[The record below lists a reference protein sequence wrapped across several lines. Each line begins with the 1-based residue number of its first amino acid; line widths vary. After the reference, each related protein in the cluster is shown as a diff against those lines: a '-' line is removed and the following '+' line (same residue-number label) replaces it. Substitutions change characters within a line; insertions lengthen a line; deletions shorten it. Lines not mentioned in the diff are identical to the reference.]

1 MNFEYYNPSDE
12 SRSCVVRTMT
22 KLTGK
27 KYSIVKAELTALAQE
42 LGFETYNDEAVFG
55 RYMAEHG
62 IYKTKDH
69 VDTTVGELELND
81 GSYCVYCTNHKG
93 FFHLIPVVDNVIYD
107 RRNDSLELYVIAVYK
122 AAIPDTVI

>member
-1 MNFEYYNPSDE
+1 M
-12 SRSCVVRTMT
+12 RTMT

-27 KYSIVKAELTALAQE
+27 EYSIVKAELTALAQE

-107 RRNDSLELYVIAVYK
+107 RRNYSLELYVIAVYK

>member
-1 MNFEYYNPSDE
+1 
-12 SRSCVVRTMT
+12 
-22 KLTGK
+22 
-27 KYSIVKAELTALAQE
+27 
-42 LGFETYNDEAVFG
+42 
-55 RYMAEHG
+55 MAEHG

>member
-1 MNFEYYNPSDE
+1 MEFEYYNPSDE

-27 KYSIVKAELTALAQE
+27 VYSTVKAELTALAQE
-42 LGFETYNDEAVFG
+42 LGYETYNDEAVFG
-55 RYMAEHG
+55 QYMAEHG
-62 IYKTKDH
+62 IYKIQEY
-69 VDTTVGELELND
+69 VDTNVGELELKD
-81 GSYCVYCTNHKG
+81 GSYCVYSTNHKG

-122 AAIPDTVI
+122 KESI